1 MFSERLEPIS
11 ELVKG
16 EPEKPLRE
24 PALAL
29 FACLLNV
36 YQIFQLS
43 RQLSQ
48 LSTELPPDPW
58 MGWYYSYLLGLNLG
72 LIGFL
77 IGFTAILIVG
87 AAMTYFFRRRVGAV
101 ILLVSS
107 IVGLLVGF
115 VGMSIVVMNFN
126 ILGLVVNFLSP
137 SLGLLAGIFGIRGG
151 KPASREAVQEI
162 I

>member
-29 FACLLNV
+29 FACLLNL
-36 YQIFQLS
+36 YQIYQLS
-43 RQLSQ
+43 RQLSL
-48 LSTELPPDPW
+48 LSSQVPSDPY
-58 MGWYYSYLLGLNLG
+58 MGWYYSYVLALSLG
-72 LIGFL
+72 LIGFM
-77 IGFTAILIVG
+77 IGFTVILLIG
-87 AAMTYFFRRRVGAV
+87 AATIYFFRRRVGAA

-107 IVGLLVGF
+107 IIGLLVSF
-115 VGMSIVVMNFN
+115 VGISMVMVSFS
-126 ILGLVVNFLSP
+126 ILGLLVNFLSP
-137 SLGLLAGIFGIRGG
+137 IFGLLAGIFGIRGE
-151 KPASREAVQEI
+151 KPATREALQEI

>member
-29 FACLLNV
+29 FACLLNL
-36 YQIFQLS
+36 YQIYQLS

-48 LSTELPPDPW
+48 LSSQVPGDPW
-58 MGWYYSYLLGLNLG
+58 MGLYYSIQLSLVAGM
-72 LIGFL
+72 IGFI
-77 IGFTAILIVG
+77 IGFTVILVIG
-87 AAMTYFFRRRVGAV
+87 AVTTYFFRRRVGAA

-107 IVGLLVGF
+107 IVGLVMSF
-115 VGMSIVVMNFN
+115 VGLSTVMMSFN
-126 ILGLVVNFLSP
+126 ILGAIINFLSP
-137 SLGLLAGIFGIRGG
+137 VFGLLAGIYGIRSEKAPG
-151 KPASREAVQEI
+151 REAVQEI
-162 I
+162 V

>member
-11 ELVKG
+11 ELIKG

-29 FACLLNV
+29 FASLLNL
-36 YQIFQLS
+36 YQILQLS
-43 RQLSQ
+43 RQLSL
-48 LSTELPPDPW
+48 LSSQPPSDPF
-58 MGWYYSYLLGLNLG
+58 MGGYYSYLLGLNVG

-77 IGFTAILIVG
+77 IGFTVVLLVG
-87 AAMTYFFRRRVGAV
+87 AATTYFFRRRVGAV

-107 IVGLLVGF
+107 IIGLLMGF
-115 VGMSIVVMNFN
+115 MGMSMVIMNFN
-126 ILGLVVNFLSP
+126 ILGLIVNFLSP
-137 SLGLLAGIFGIRGG
+137 SLGLLAGVFGLRGG
-151 KPASREAVQEI
+151 KPATRETMQEI